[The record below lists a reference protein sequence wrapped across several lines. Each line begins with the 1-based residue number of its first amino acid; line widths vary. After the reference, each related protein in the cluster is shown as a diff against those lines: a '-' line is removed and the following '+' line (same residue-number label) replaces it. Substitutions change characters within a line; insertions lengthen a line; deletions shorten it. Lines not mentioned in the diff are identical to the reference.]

1 MSKDA
6 KVIHD
11 PLHGSIRID
20 GIFLDILDRHEFQ
33 RMHSVKQLGLSYSV
47 FPGANHTRLEHSIG
61 VYHLAGKMA
70 DAIGMDDEDS
80 QAVRAAAMLHD
91 ICHPPFSHTMEEIM
105 EENTGLDHMDLAKRL
120 IFGEIPTYLERDED
134 LFGGTEPISEI
145 LESDGI
151 SPEFV
156 CDLISLPKSKSDTA
170 DLLSFEGKQSF
181 FASKDYAHQIIHG
194 PVDADQMDY
203 LVRDAHYTGVTHG
216 SIDLERLMSQM
227 RIFNS
232 TLVLEKGGIA
242 ATEGLMV
249 SRALMY
255 SSVYYH
261 KTVRIVEMMLTK
273 AAEVSGQDMSYL
285 YLMDDAD
292 LTNALIGSTRK
303 ASEITRSVLRRRLY
317 KKAFALY
324 TVDADEDMLFSLTKY
339 SNYENRKAL
348 EAEIADKAGVDYTD
362 VVADIPSRS
371 ALLSNIK
378 IGKTDVPI
386 LHDGKVR
393 SITRFS
399 PLAKAL
405 QSRNIFDWSVMISS
419 PPEHT
424 EAVGK
429 AAKKVLLN

>member
-11 PLHGSIRID
+11 PLHGSIRIE

-80 QAVRAAAMLHD
+80 QAVKAAAMLHD

-134 LFGGTEPISEI
+134 LFGGSEPISEI

-156 CDLISLPKSKSDTA
+156 CDLISLPKSKNDTP
-170 DLLSFEGKQSF
+170 DILSFGGKQSF

-203 LVRDAHYTGVTHG
+203 LVRDAHYTGVSHG

-232 TLVLEKGGIA
+232 TLVLEKGGIT

-273 AAEVSGQDMSYL
+273 AAEVSMEDMSQL

-292 LTNALIGSTRK
+292 LTNTLIGAGGK
-303 ASEITRSVLRRRLY
+303 ASEIARSVLRRRLY

-324 TVDADEDMLFSLTKY
+324 TVDADEDMLCSLTKY
-339 SNYENRKAL
+339 SKYDDRKDL
-348 EAEIADKAGVDYTD
+348 ESEIADKANVDYTD

-371 ALLSNIK
+371 ALLSSVK

-393 SITRFS
+393 SITKFS

-405 QSRNIFDWSVMISS
+405 QSRSIFDWSVMISS

-429 AAKKVLLN
+429 AAKKVLGL

>member
-1 MSKDA
+1 MSKDT
-6 KVIHD
+6 KIIHD

-47 FPGANHTRLEHSIG
+47 FPGANHTRLEHSLG

-70 DAIGMDDEDS
+70 ETIEMDDEDS

-120 IFGEIPTYLERDED
+120 IFGEIPTHLERDED
-134 LFGGTEPISEI
+134 LFGGFEPISEI

-151 SPEFV
+151 SSEFV
-156 CDLISLPKSKSDTA
+156 CDLISLPKSRSDNT
-170 DLLSFEGKQSF
+170 DLLSFDGKQSF
-181 FASKDYAHQIIHG
+181 FTSKDYAHQIIHG

-203 LVRDAHYTGVTHG
+203 LVRDAHYTGVAHG
-216 SIDLERLMSQM
+216 SIDLDRLMSQM

-273 AAEVSGQDMSYL
+273 AAEVSGQDMSHL

-292 LTNALIGSTRK
+292 LTNMLIGAGGK

-324 TVDADEDMLFSLTKY
+324 TADADEDVLYNLTKY
-339 SNYENRKAL
+339 SKYDDRKEL
-348 EAEIADKAGVDYTD
+348 EYEIADKAGVSYTD
-362 VVADIPSRS
+362 VVADIPSKS
-371 ALLSNIK
+371 ALLSSIK

-405 QSRNIFDWSVMISS
+405 QSRSIFDWSVMISS

-424 EAVGK
+424 EAVEK
-429 AAKKVLLN
+429 AAKKVLGL

>member
-11 PLHGSIRID
+11 PLHGSIRIN

-61 VYHLAGKMA
+61 VYHLAGKMV

-80 QAVRAAAMLHD
+80 QAVRAAALLHD

-105 EENTGLDHMDLAKRL
+105 EENTGLDHMDLAKKL

-134 LFGGTEPISEI
+134 LFGGSEPISEI
-145 LESDGI
+145 LGSDGI

-156 CDLISLPKSKSDTA
+156 CDLISLPKSKEGT
-170 DLLSFEGKQSF
+170 DLLSFGGKQSF

-203 LVRDAHYTGVTHG
+203 LMRDAHYTGVSHG

-232 TLVLEKGGIA
+232 TLVLEKGGIT

-292 LTNALIGSTRK
+292 LTNQLISSGGK
-303 ASEITRSVLRRRLY
+303 ASEITRSVMRRRLY

-324 TVDADEDMLFSLTKY
+324 NVDATEDMLFSLTKY
-339 SNYENRKAL
+339 SKYDDRKEL
-348 EAEIADKAGVDYTD
+348 EYEIAGEAGVSYAD
-362 VVADIPSRS
+362 VLADIPSKS
-371 ALLSNIK
+371 ALMSSIK

-393 SITRFS
+393 SITKFS

-429 AAKKVLLN
+429 AAKKILGM